1 MVKFDPDRA
10 VVPPTNFGYKNSAE
24 KFLECGKFRK
34 CANLRL
40 LPAQLKIVRLH
51 IPVCMESRFNRT
63 GRAEWLP
70 MPVFGQPLSPLTYTT
85 VGEWA
90 PHISCPVKCKGYRS
104 ARWAKILSW
113 FRPMKSKRDISESRG
128 VLSND
133 WVVGLGVATIGT
145 FAALAVAFILKKEV
159 EAAELLFAA
168 TASATILTA
177 LVVWLLTPKA
187 ATASRD
193 ERTKS
198 PQKGDQWEAVAR
210 KFGNLVTRPIPIRAE
225 WMYTVE
231 TKYYRWT
238 VRHSSDTEVKL
249 CIAICDE
256 AGRLLLAE
264 PSFRKKFPDIATIAD
279 DGDRWLVAI
288 YKVAT
293 IGQVTANA
301 TEARFGVVVATGE
314 GGEIKDLPGA
324 SRVLCQM
331 ALNGF

>member
-1 MVKFDPDRA
+1 
-10 VVPPTNFGYKNSAE
+10 
-24 KFLECGKFRK
+24 
-34 CANLRL
+34 
-40 LPAQLKIVRLH
+40 
-51 IPVCMESRFNRT
+51 
-63 GRAEWLP
+63 
-70 MPVFGQPLSPLTYTT
+70 
-85 VGEWA
+85 
-90 PHISCPVKCKGYRS
+90 
-104 ARWAKILSW
+104 
-113 FRPMKSKRDISESRG
+113 
-128 VLSND
+128 
-133 WVVGLGVATIGT
+133 LGVATIGT

-168 TASATILTA
+168 TASASVLTA

-187 ATASRD
+187 ATASHD

-210 KFGNLVTRPIPIRAE
+210 KFGNLAARPIPIRAE

-231 TKYYRWT
+231 TKYYHWT

-314 GGEIKDLPGA
+314 GGEIKIC
-324 SRVLCQM
+324 R
-331 ALNGF
+331 ALREYFARWH